1 MELYLKKLSL
11 FADDE
16 YGRQFRRQ
24 FEDNRGS
31 SELAMLQSPSRG
43 ELDQLEKAVA
53 IMTPSE
59 RQNAAD
65 LTDDQVR
72 KIADDAGIDPGIFAI
87 FINGYVI
94 ERKKQKPNTKL

>member
-31 SELAMLQSPSRG
+31 SELAMLQSPSRH

-53 IMTPSE
+53 IMTPTE
-59 RQNAAD
+59 KQDAAD
-65 LTDDQVR
+65 LTDEQIS
-72 KIADDAGIDPGIFAI
+72 KIAEDAEIDPGIFAI